1 MRSVSRRSF
10 LKQTSVISLGL
21 AAASLTRVAG
31 QVKEQF
37 DVCIYG
43 GTSGGVIAAA
53 TLARQGRSVLLIEPT
68 RHVGGMTAG
77 GLGWVDCGKAET
89 IGGLTRQFF
98 GDIANYYRRMNVP
111 TNGWSVEPHVA
122 ERLFEKLLDDPL
134 ITVVREARLSALK
147 KSGRRIES
155 ITLDKAP
162 VQQHGAPAPTPLE
175 ERFYV
180 AAAAI
185 YLDCSYEG
193 DLMARAGVRYRVGRE
208 GENEYHENLAGFRT
222 NSLSADTIKTGQPD
236 NARLS
241 IDPYVRMGDSSSGL
255 IRFVSDRAM
264 VPTGS
269 RQDSVQAYTFRLC
282 LSKENCK
289 PIDPPPNFEPN
300 DYEIVRRYVDALKTV
315 GAPLWR
321 GDLYYNF
328 GLEKRYGSNL
338 PRLLKITRLMR
349 GKTDV
354 NNSGPVSIDYVNG
367 GSTGYA
373 CGDWPT
379 RAKIWRA
386 HEDYIRGFLYFL
398 RTDERLPDWLRAET
412 SLWGLAQ
419 DEFMDTNGW
428 PHQLYVREARRMRAR
443 VVVDQSYCERGGD
456 SETSIGKGSYAL
468 DSHQCQ
474 RLLQDGIVVGEG
486 GFFQGIKPYSIPY
499 GTICPDESDC
509 ENLLVTCCLSSTH
522 VAYASLRMEPVFM
535 ILSESAAVAA
545 DMALVKGCTVQQVP
559 IEQLKKQ
566 LTEQGQVI

>member
-1 MRSVSRRSF
+1 MHPVSRRRF
-10 LKQTSVISLGL
+10 LEQTSTISLGL
-21 AAASLTRVAG
+21 LATGLARAAG
-31 QVKEQF
+31 QAMERF

-77 GLGWVDCGKAET
+77 GLGWVDYGKAET

-98 GDIANYYRRMNVP
+98 TDIANYYRRLNVP

-122 ERLFEKLLDDPL
+122 ELFFEKLLDNPL
-134 ITVVREARLSALK
+134 ITVLREARLSALK
-147 KSGRRIES
+147 KNGRRIET
-155 ITLDKAP
+155 ITLDKAL
-162 VQQHGAPAPTPLE
+162 VQQHGAPASTPLE

-180 AAAAI
+180 ATAAI
-185 YLDCSYEG
+185 YIDCSYEG
-193 DLMARAGVRYRVGRE
+193 DLMAQAGVPYWVGRE
-208 GENEYHENLAGFRT
+208 GENEYHENLAGFRI
-222 NSLSADTIKTGQPD
+222 NSLSAGIIESGRSH
-236 NARLS
+236 NASLR
-241 IDPYVRMGDSSSGL
+241 IDPYVRRGDSSSGL
-255 IRFVSDRAM
+255 IRFVSDQAM

-269 RQDSVQAYTFRLC
+269 RQDAVQAYTFRLC

-289 PIDPPPNFEPN
+289 PIDPPSNYEPN

-328 GLEKRYGSNL
+328 GLEKRYGSDL

-367 GSTGYA
+367 ASTGYV

-379 RAKIWRA
+379 RAKIWRN

-398 RTDERLPDWLRAET
+398 RTDERLPDWLRNET
-412 SLWGLAQ
+412 ILWGLSQ
-419 DEFMDTNGW
+419 DEFKDTKGW
-428 PHQLYVREARRMRAR
+428 PHQLYVREARRMRSG
-443 VVVDQSYCERGGD
+443 VVMDQSSCERGGD
-456 SETSIGKGSYAL
+456 PETSIGIGSYAL
-468 DSHQCQ
+468 DSHQCERFQ
-474 RLLQDGIVVGEG
+474 QDGMIVGEG
-486 GFFQGIKPYSIPY
+486 SFFRGVKPYSIPFSA
-499 GTICPDESDC
+499 ICPAQTDC

-545 DMALVKGCTVQQVP
+545 DLALVKGCAVQQVS
-559 IEQLKKQ
+559 IDQLKKQ
-566 LTEQGQVI
+566 LTEQEQLI

>member
-1 MRSVSRRSF
+1 MRPVSRRRV
-10 LKQTSVISLGL
+10 LRQTSTISLGL
-21 AAASLTRVAG
+21 LAAGLARAAG
-31 QVKEQF
+31 QVKEKF

-77 GLGWVDCGKAET
+77 GLGWVDCGKAQT
-89 IGGLTRQFF
+89 IGGLTRQLF
-98 GDIANYYRRMNVP
+98 GDIANYYHGLKVP

-122 ERLFEKLLDDPL
+122 EMFFEKLLDDPL
-134 ITVVREARLSALK
+134 ITVLREARLSALK
-147 KSGRRIES
+147 ISGRRIES
-155 ITLDKAP
+155 ITLDKAL
-162 VQQHGAPAPTPLE
+162 VQQHGAPASIPLE

-180 AAAAI
+180 ATAPI

-193 DLMARAGVRYRVGRE
+193 DLMARAGVRCRVGRE
-208 GENEYHENLAGFRT
+208 GEKEYNENLAGFRI
-222 NSLSADTIKTGQPD
+222 NSLSAGSIKAGRSD
-236 NARLS
+236 DARLR

-255 IRFVSDRAM
+255 ISFVSEPAI
-264 VPTGS
+264 VPVGS
-269 RQDSVQAYTFRLC
+269 KQDTVQAYTFRLC

-289 PIDPPPNFEPN
+289 PIDPPSNYEAD
-300 DYEIVRRYVDALKTV
+300 DYEIVRRYIDALKAV

-328 GLEKRYGSNL
+328 GLEKRYGSSL

-367 GSTGYA
+367 GATRYV
-373 CGDWPT
+373 CGDWRT
-379 RAKIWRA
+379 RAKIWRN

-398 RTDERLPDWLRAET
+398 RTDERLPDWLRNEI

-419 DEFMDTNGW
+419 DEFKDTNGW
-428 PHQLYVREARRMRAR
+428 PHQLYVREARRMQSR
-443 VVVDQSYCERGGD
+443 VVVHQSYCERGGD
-456 SETSIGKGSYAL
+456 PQMSIGKGSYAL

-474 RLLQDGIVVGEG
+474 RLLQDGLVVGEG
-486 GFFQGIKPYSIPY
+486 GFFQGVKPYCIPY
-499 GTICPDESDC
+499 GAVCPAESDC

-545 DMALVKGCTVQQVP
+545 DMALVEGCAVQQVP
-559 IEQLKKQ
+559 LDQLRKQ
-566 LTEQGQVI
+566 LTERGQVI